1 MSTMTLP
8 SKNGSAQGMTSAWL
22 PSSVQEFFSAVNWD
36 DRPLEP
42 PTPEQT
48 PQSTTGELSLE
59 MTVTQFMEAVSWD
72 GERVIAAFTPVDEP
86 IAAEPPADEI
96 TLDDFSGLF

>member
-1 MSTMTLP
+1 MTLP
-8 SKNGSAQGMTSAWL
+8 SKNGSAQGMTSTWL

-42 PTPEQT
+42 QAPEQAH
-48 PQSTTGELSLE
+48 QATTGELGLD
-59 MTVTQFMEAVSWD
+59 MTVTQFFEAIAWD
-72 GERVIAAFTPVDEP
+72 GVRVIAAFTPVEEP
-86 IAAEPPADEI
+86 MAEESTVDEI